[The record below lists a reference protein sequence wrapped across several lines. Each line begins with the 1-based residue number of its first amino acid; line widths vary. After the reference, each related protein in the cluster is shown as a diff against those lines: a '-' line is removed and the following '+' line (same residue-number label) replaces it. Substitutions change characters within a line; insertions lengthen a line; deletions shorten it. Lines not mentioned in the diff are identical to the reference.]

1 MPTKEPNARDEGA
14 AWVVETDG
22 AEETRRLAAAL
33 GRVAAPGDVIVLEGD
48 LGAGKTTFVQG
59 LAAGLGIPAPVNSPT
74 FTLIKEYHGGRLPL
88 FHIDVYRLGEGAE
101 DLGFDEVFDAGGV
114 AAIEWGHYAA
124 DYLPD
129 EYLEI
134 RLAKGEGDRRAVRV
148 FPRGEAMR
156 RRVEE
161 WRAAWSS

>member
-1 MPTKEPNARDEGA
+1 VRDEA
-14 AWVVETDG
+14 AWVVETSG
-22 AEETRRLAAAL
+22 PEETRRLAAAL
-33 GRVAAPGDVIVLEGD
+33 GRVAAPGDVLVLEGD

-59 LAAGLGIPAPVNSPT
+59 LAAGLGITGTVNSPT
-74 FTLIKEYHGGRLPL
+74 FTLIKAYRGRLPL

-114 AAIEWGHYAA
+114 TAIEWGHYAA
-124 DYLPD
+124 EYLPD

-134 RLAKGEGDRRAVRV
+134 RFAKGEGNRRVV
-148 FPRGEAMR
+148 CCFPRGGAMR